1 MGDRET
7 RRDTERSRETQRH
20 RDAETQRH
28 RDTETQR
35 GRDTETEY
43 ECGGLTEAVE
53 QPKAHH
59 PEEDCEE
66 VPDHWII

>member
-1 MGDRET
+1 MGERAWDERE
-7 RRDTERSRETQRH
+7 RQRHREAERQRH
-20 RDAETQRH
+20 RDRV
-28 RDTETQR
+28 RMW
-35 GRDTETEY
+35 
-43 ECGGLTEAVE
+43 GLTEAVE